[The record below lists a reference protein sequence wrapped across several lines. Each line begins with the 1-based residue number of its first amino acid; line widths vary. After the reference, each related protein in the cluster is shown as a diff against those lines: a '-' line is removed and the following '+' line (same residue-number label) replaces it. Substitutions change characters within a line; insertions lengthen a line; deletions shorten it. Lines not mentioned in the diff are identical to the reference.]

1 MSAAFLIFFKV
12 GPFAW
17 NGLFAWYI
25 PFTDF
30 FAWFVVITVL
40 TIKAINKPG
49 YEAAAD
55 AELARRS
62 ELELGQRAGV

>member
-1 MSAAFLIFFKV
+1 
-12 GPFAW
+12 
-17 NGLFAWYI
+17 
-25 PFTDF
+25 
-30 FAWFVVITVL
+30 VITLL